1 MAGGEGSRL
10 RPLTSRRPKPL
21 APIANK
27 PVMQHILDLLRRHG
41 ITEVV
46 ATLHY
51 LADEIESY
59 FGDGSEFG
67 VALRYVVEDTPL
79 GTAGAVKLAQDFLR
93 DDTVLIVS
101 GDALTDLDL
110 TSLIAFHRQ
119 NKAAATITLQ
129 RVENPLEFGVVVTDA
144 AGRITRF
151 LEKPSWGEVF
161 SDTINTGI
169 YVLEPEFLAYMERG
183 KSYDFSKDLFP
194 QMLVEGKALYGYV
207 TTDYWTDI
215 GNLQQYQQANVDA
228 VSGAVRV
235 EMAGKEIRPGVWV
248 GENTRVDPSAS
259 LFAPVVI
266 GANVSIERD
275 AVIGAH
281 SVIGDSSIIGAGAR
295 IDRTVIWESAYV
307 GEGAAIDSCTI
318 ADRNIIRERVQIGEG
333 AVIGSRCTIGSD
345 AIVQPHVK
353 MWPDKSVAAGGVV
366 SMSLIYGIKWPG
378 SLFGANGITGIGN
391 IDITPEF
398 AMKLGQAYGSFLKPG
413 QTVRTSRDMH
423 PASRVMNRCIISGL
437 LSVGVN
443 VDDLRAYPTPLARFA
458 VRTGADGGIH
468 VRVSPR
474 DPSSFLI
481 EFFDADGINVDKAL
495 ERKIENL
502 FFREDFRRT
511 SMDAVGKLGFPSR
524 LLEGYTDAF
533 MASMNP
539 TAVKRANFKVAID
552 YAYGNTALFL
562 PRILGNF
569 GLEMIAL
576 NAYFDESKARALRSD
591 AARNL
596 QQLSNIVTTLD
607 ASLGIFVDHDGESL
621 TLVDDLGRVIAQ
633 DRLQALITLLVA
645 RSRPGA
651 HIAVPVTAPSAIE
664 AIARANGATVTRT
677 RSDRRAL
684 MALALSDPHLAFAGS
699 GGSYEIMFPEFQP
712 AFDALYGTGKIL
724 ELLAAENRKLSE
736 LVDMLPEWF
745 VASADVKCP
754 WERKGTVMRC
764 LIDQHNGEELDL
776 LDGIR
781 VLRPDGWVLIL
792 PDATDPAFHIVAEST
807 NMAEAKALVED
818 YAARVTALGI
828 AQTAIS

>member
-27 PVMQHILDLLRRHG
+27 PVMHHILDLLRRHG
-41 ITEVV
+41 ISEVV
-46 ATLHY
+46 GTLHY

-59 FGDGSEFG
+59 FGDGSDFD
-67 VALRYVVEDTPL
+67 VSLRYVVEDTPL
-79 GTAGAVKLAQDFLR
+79 GTAGAVKLAEEFLK

-101 GDALTDLDL
+101 GDALTDIDL
-110 TSLIAFHRQ
+110 SALLAFHRE
-119 NKAAATITLQ
+119 KKSFATITLQ

-144 AGRITRF
+144 AARVTRF

-169 YVLEPEFLAYMERG
+169 YVLEPEFLEYMERG

-194 QMLVEGKALYGYV
+194 QMLAEGKPMFGFV
-207 TTDYWTDI
+207 TSDYWTDI
-215 GNLQQYQQANVDA
+215 GNLQQYQQANHDA
-228 VSGAVRV
+228 VSGTVRV
-235 EMAGKEIRPGVWV
+235 ELAGREIRPGIWV
-248 GENTRVDPSAS
+248 GENTRIDQSAT
-259 LFAPVVI
+259 LIAPLVI

-281 SVIGDSSIIGAGAR
+281 SVIGDSTIVGPGAR
-295 IDRTVIWESAYV
+295 IDRTIIWESAYV
-307 GEGAAIDSCTI
+307 GEGATIDSCTI

-333 AVIGSRCTIGSD
+333 AVIGSRCTIGAD
-345 AIVQPHVK
+345 AIVNPHVK

-378 SLFGANGITGIGN
+378 SLFGADGISGIGN

-398 AMKLGQAYGSFLKPG
+398 AMKLGQAFGSFLKPG

-437 LSVGVN
+437 LSVGIN

-458 VRTGADGGIH
+458 VRMGANGGTH
-468 VRVSPR
+468 VRVSPK
-474 DPSSFLI
+474 DPTAFLI
-481 EFFDADGINVDKAL
+481 EFFDENGINIGKAL

-524 LLEGYTDAF
+524 VLEGYTDAF
-533 MASMNP
+533 IESLNP

-576 NAYFDESKARALRSD
+576 NAYFDESKARALRGD

-621 TLVDDLGRVIAQ
+621 TLVDDKGRVIAKDQ
-633 DRLQALITLLVA
+633 LQALITLLIA

-651 HIAVPVTAPSAIE
+651 HVAVPVTAPSAIE
-664 AIARANGATVTRT
+664 AIAAANGATVTRT
-677 RSDRRAL
+677 RNDRRAL
-684 MALALSDPHLAFAGS
+684 MALALAEPSLAFAGS
-699 GGSYEIMFPEFQP
+699 GGYEIMFPEFAP
-712 AFDALYGTGKIL
+712 SFDALYGTGKLL

-736 LVDMLPEWF
+736 LVDLLPEWH
-745 VASADVKCP
+745 VASVDVKCP
-754 WERKGTVMRC
+754 WERKGTVMRR
-764 LIDQHNGEELDL
+764 LIDEHSGSDLDL

-781 VLRPDGWVLIL
+781 VLRKDGWVLIL
-792 PDATDPAFHIVAEST
+792 PDATDPAFHIVAEGRS
-807 NMAEAKALVED
+807 ARQAKALVED
-818 YAARVTALGI
+818 YAARVA
-828 AQTAIS
+828 AFA

>member
-1 MAGGEGSRL
+1 MKAVVMAGGEGSRL

-27 PVMQHILDLLRRHG
+27 PVMHHIIDLLRRHG

-46 ATLHY
+46 GTLHY
-51 LADEIESY
+51 LADEIESF
-59 FGDGSEFG
+59 FGDGSELG
-67 VALRYVVEDTPL
+67 VSLRYVVEDTPL
-79 GTAGAVKLAQDFLR
+79 GTAGAVKLAEEFLK

-101 GDALTDLDL
+101 GDALTDIDL
-110 TSLIAFHRQ
+110 TALLAFHRE
-119 NKAAATITLQ
+119 KKSVATITLQ

-144 AGRITRF
+144 EARVTRF

-169 YVLEPEFLAYMERG
+169 YVLEPEFLNYMERG

-194 QMLVEGKALYGYV
+194 QMLAEGKPLFGYV
-207 TTDYWTDI
+207 TADYWTDI

-235 EMAGKEIRPGVWV
+235 ELAGREIRPGIWV
-248 GENTRVDPSAS
+248 GENSRIDPSAT
-259 LFAPVVI
+259 LIAPLVI
-266 GANVSIERD
+266 GANVSIDRE

-281 SVIGDSSIIGAGAR
+281 SVIGDSSIVGAGAR
-295 IDRTVIWESAYV
+295 IDRSVIWESAYI
-307 GEGAAIDSCTI
+307 GEGATIDSCTI

-333 AVIGSRCTIGSD
+333 AVIGSRCTIGAD

-378 SLFGANGITGIGN
+378 SLFGTDGVTGIGN

-398 AMKLGQAYGSFLKPG
+398 AMKLGQAFGSFLKPG

-437 LSVGVN
+437 LSVGIN

-458 VRTGADGGIH
+458 VRTGAEGGTH
-468 VRVSPR
+468 VRVSAK
-474 DPSSFLI
+474 DPTAFLI
-481 EFFDADGINVDKAL
+481 EFFDANGINIEKAL
-495 ERKIENL
+495 ERKVENL

-511 SMDAVGKLGFPSR
+511 SMDSVGKLGFPSR
-524 LLEGYTDAF
+524 LLEGYTEAF
-533 MASMNP
+533 ITSLNP

-576 NAYFDESKARALRSD
+576 NAYFDEAKARALRND

-621 TLVDDLGRVIAQ
+621 TLVDDKGRVIAK

-664 AIARANGATVTRT
+664 AIAKANGATVTRT
-677 RSDRRAL
+677 RNDRRAL
-684 MALALSDPHLAFAGS
+684 MALALADPTLAFAGS
-699 GGSYEIMFPEFQP
+699 GGAYEIMFPEFQP
-712 AFDALYGTGKIL
+712 SFDALYGTGKLL

-736 LVDMLPEWF
+736 LVDLLPDWF

-754 WERKGTVMRC
+754 WERKGTVMRH
-764 LIDQHNGEELDL
+764 LIDQHRGSDLDL

-781 VLRPDGWVLIL
+781 VLRKDGWVLIL
-792 PDATDPAFHIVAEST
+792 PDASDPVFHVVAEGRSSS
-807 NMAEAKALVED
+807 EAHELVED
-818 YAARVTALGI
+818 YAARVATLA
-828 AQTAIS
+828 

>member
-1 MAGGEGSRL
+1 MKAVVMAGGEGSRL

-27 PVMQHILDLLRRHG
+27 PVMHHILDLLRRHG

-46 ATLHY
+46 GTLHY

-59 FGDGSEFG
+59 FGDGSEYG
-67 VALRYVVEDTPL
+67 VSLRYVVEDTPL
-79 GTAGAVKLAQDFLR
+79 GTAGAVKLAEEFLR
-93 DDTVLIVS
+93 DDTVVIVS
-101 GDALTDLDL
+101 GDALTDIDL
-110 TSLIAFHRQ
+110 GALLAFHRE
-119 NKAAATITLQ
+119 KKSVATITLQ

-144 AGRITRF
+144 EARVTRF

-183 KSYDFSKDLFP
+183 KVYDFSKDLFP
-194 QMLVEGKALYGYV
+194 QMLQEGKPLFGYV
-207 TTDYWTDI
+207 TSAYWTDI

-228 VSGAVRV
+228 LSGAVRV
-235 EMAGKEIRPGVWV
+235 EVAGTQIRPGVWV
-248 GENTRVDPSAS
+248 GENTRIDPSAT
-259 LFAPVVI
+259 LIAPVVI
-266 GANVSIERD
+266 GANVSVDHD
-275 AVIGAH
+275 AVIGGH
-281 SVIGDSSIIGAGAR
+281 TVIGDSSIVGPWAR
-295 IDRTVIWESAYV
+295 VDRSVVWESAYV
-307 GEGAAIDSCTI
+307 GESAVLDSCTI

-345 AIVQPHVK
+345 AIVNPHVK

-378 SLFGANGITGIGN
+378 SLFGADGITGIGN

-413 QTVRTSRDMH
+413 QHVRTSRDMH
-423 PASRVMNRCIISGL
+423 PASRIMNRCIISGL
-437 LSVGVN
+437 LSVGIN
-443 VDDLRAYPTPLARFA
+443 VDDLRAYPTPLARFS

-468 VRVSPR
+468 VRVAPK
-474 DPSSFLI
+474 DPASFLI
-481 EFFDADGINVDKAL
+481 EFFDANGINVEKAL

-511 SMDAVGKLGFPSR
+511 PMDAVGKLGFPSR
-524 LLEGYTDAF
+524 VLEGYTDAF
-533 MASMNP
+533 MASLNP

-576 NAYFDESKARALRSD
+576 NAYFDEAKARSLRND
-591 AARNL
+591 TARNM

-607 ASLGIFVDHDGESL
+607 ASLGIFLDHDGESL
-621 TLVDDLGRVIAQ
+621 TLVDDKGRVIEKE
-633 DRLQALITLLVA
+633 RLQALIALLVA
-645 RSRPGA
+645 RAKPGA

-664 AIARANGATVTRT
+664 TIAKANGASVTRT
-677 RSDRRAL
+677 RNDRRAL
-684 MALALSDPHLAFAGS
+684 MSLALSDPSLAFACA
-699 GGSYEIMFPEFQP
+699 GGAYEIMFPEFQP

-736 LVDMLPEWF
+736 LVDLLPELHL
-745 VASADVKCP
+745 ASADVKCP
-754 WERKGTVMRC
+754 WERKGTVMRH
-764 LIDQHNGEELDL
+764 LIDQHRDTDLDL

-781 VLRPDGWVLIL
+781 VLRDDGWVLIL
-792 PDATDPAFHIVAEST
+792 PDATDPLFHIVAESGS
-807 NMAEAKALVED
+807 MGEAKAIVED
-818 YAARVTALGI
+818 YAARVTAL
-828 AQTAIS
+828 A